1 MNQAAVAKLITER
14 ERDIMLSSCRY
25 TTAAVYGYQIAP
37 PHDRILHHYE
47 SAPETLDLAPRGSG
61 KSRIG
66 DIGYITWRALKDPN
80 LRILLVS
87 DTDKHAERFLKTI
100 GDGLE
105 YSQAVR
111 RNFGNVKGPRWTSH
125 ELTLAGRTKIL
136 SEATVTAIGAYSG
149 AATSGH
155 YDMIIADD
163 LVNFTNSRTE
173 GLREMLI
180 DWFKLTL
187 YPTLVPG
194 GEIHVLG
201 TRYHHLELYQVLIDE
216 LGFDVQVQRAI
227 EIDSETGEE
236 VSIWEEYMPLEDRL
250 DPVTGRIVKGLRT
263 LREELGSVVFSLQYQ
278 NDVELLKKGEIF
290 RSDWFQ
296 WYVLEEDRKG
306 RAYIVVDG
314 EDTIPL
320 KDLAIYAGCDP
331 AFSERDK
338 KQSDYFAI
346 VVIGRH
352 KKSGRYFVLDVVRDR
367 PTYEGRVELVEGM
380 WNRWRPRVTAI
391 EDVAGQKEFVQRV
404 KKTLPYIRVK
414 AIKTDKDKTSRAW
427 TRSGLVENA
436 KVFLRRDR
444 SALFIEELCMM
455 PDGPHDDQFD
465 GFDLALEAA
474 GVPRTGM
481 IITQQKGADRYLDR
495 VPVSARR
502 RFAGDAPV
510 LDRRKWSELDH

>member
-1 MNQAAVAKLITER
+1 MNQAAVARVLTER
-14 ERDIMLSSCRY
+14 EREIMLSSCRY

-66 DIGYITWRALKDPN
+66 DIGYITWRALKDRN

-87 DTDKHAERFLKTI
+87 DTDDHATRFLRTVA
-100 GDGLE
+100 DGLV
-105 YSQAVR
+105 YSPAVT
-111 RNFGNVKGPRWTSH
+111 RNFGNVKGPKWHNH
-125 ELTLAGRTKIL
+125 EIVLAGRTKIFT
-136 SEATVTAIGAYSG
+136 EATVTAIGAYSG

-155 YDMIIADD
+155 YDLIIADD
-163 LVNFTNSRTE
+163 LVNLVNSRTE
-173 GLREMLI
+173 GLRNALI

-187 YPTLVPG
+187 YPTLIPG

-201 TRYHHLELYQVLIDE
+201 TRYHHLELYQVMIDE

-227 EIDSETGEE
+227 ETDPETGEE
-236 VSIWEEYMPLEDRL
+236 VSLWEEYMPLEDRV
-250 DPVTGRIVKGLRT
+250 DPRTGEVLVKGLKT
-263 LREELGSVVFSLQYQ
+263 LRENLGSVVFGLQYQ
-278 NDVELLKKGEIF
+278 NDVELLKRGEIF
-290 RSDWFQ
+290 RADWFK

-306 RAYIVVDG
+306 RAYIVVEG
-314 EDTIPL
+314 EDPIPL
-320 KDLAIYAGCDP
+320 KDLAIYAGVDP

-338 KQSDYFAI
+338 KRSDYFAI

-352 KKSGRYFVLDVVRDR
+352 KPTSRFFILDVIRDR
-367 PTYEGRVELVEGM
+367 PTYEGRADLVAGM
-380 WNRWRPRVTAI
+380 WTRWRPRVTAI

-414 AIKTDKDKTSRAW
+414 AIKTDKDKTTRAW
-427 TRSGLVENA
+427 TRSGLVENGR
-436 KVFLRRDR
+436 VFLRRDR
-444 SALFIEELCMM
+444 SALFVEELCMM

-481 IITQQKGADRYLDR
+481 IIQQQKGADRYLDR
-495 VPVSARR
+495 VPASTRR
-502 RFAGDAPV
+502 KYAGDETPFK
-510 LDRRKWSELDH
+510 RSKWTDLH